1 MDERTERL
9 SGTGESGMQGVDGQ
23 IAGGQTGGGQVA
35 GGQIAGGQTGGGQVA
50 SGQTVGLREERDSL
64 GVRTIPADVY
74 YGIHT
79 QRAVENFP
87 VSGRPAN
94 RQLLRALITVKK
106 AAALA
111 HLRLGTYPAEIAKA
125 IATACDELLADGDA
139 TAWERR
145 WGKHFPVDSLQG
157 GAGTST
163 NLNVNEVI
171 ANLAIERLGGQRGE
185 YTLVHPLDHVNA
197 SQSTNDVY
205 PTALRIAAIR
215 LLRRVSSAFAALQEA
230 LQEKEQQF
238 ADVLKLG
245 RTELMD
251 ALPMM
256 AGQGFGAYAKAIARD
271 RWRLYKI
278 EERLREVNIGGTAIG
293 TGLNAPV
300 KFTYYVT
307 ELLQDLTGFGIARS
321 EYPMDPTQNMD
332 VFVEVSGLLKAA
344 AVNLLKLSN
353 DLRLLASGPAGGLGE
368 LELPAM
374 QAGSS
379 IMPDKVN
386 PVMAEMAGS
395 VAMKVMANDAAV
407 TLAASSGQLELN
419 AFVPLI
425 ADALLDSLET
435 LANAVRLFETRC
447 VSGIGIRPDRCRESV
462 ERSAVLATAL
472 VGHIGY
478 EASARVAKRAR
489 LEGRTVREIV
499 LEEGLVAAEEADRIL
514 NPYQV
519 TKPGIP
525 GI

>member
-1 MDERTERL
+1 MD
-9 SGTGESGMQGVDGQ
+9 
-23 IAGGQTGGGQVA
+23 
-35 GGQIAGGQTGGGQVA
+35 
-50 SGQTVGLREERDSL
+50 LREERDSL
-64 GVRTIPADVY
+64 GAGSLPADVY

-79 QRAVENFP
+79 RRAAENFP

-94 RQLLRALITVKK
+94 RHLLRSLIRVKQ

-111 HLRLGTYPAEIAKA
+111 HLRLGSYPAEIAQA
-125 IATACDELLADGDA
+125 IIEACGELLEEGDA
-139 TAWERR
+139 DAWWRR
-145 WGKHFPVDSLQG
+145 WGKEFPVDSLQG

-163 NLNVNEVI
+163 NMNVNEVV
-171 ANLAIERLGGQRGE
+171 ANLAIERLGGTRGD
-185 YTLVHPLDHVNA
+185 YGLVHPLDHVNA
-197 SQSTNDVY
+197 GQSTNDAY
-205 PTALRIAAIR
+205 PTALRIAAIG
-215 LLRRVSSAFAALQEA
+215 LLRRVSSAFASLQES
-230 LQEKEQQF
+230 LQEKEQEF

-300 KFTYYVT
+300 KFTFYVT
-307 ELLQDLTGFGIARS
+307 ELLQDLTGYGIARS
-321 EYPMDPTQNMD
+321 EFPMDPTQNMD

-344 AVNLLKLSN
+344 AVNLLKLSG
-353 DLRLLASGPAGGLGE
+353 DLRLLASGPAGGFGE
-368 LELPAM
+368 LELPAV

-379 IMPDKVN
+379 IMPGKVN
-386 PVMAEMAGS
+386 PVMAEMIGS
-395 VAMKVMANDAAV
+395 AAMKVIANDTAV

-447 VSGIGIRPDRCRESV
+447 VIGIRIRADRCRESL

-472 VGHIGY
+472 IGHIGY
-478 EASARVAKRAR
+478 EGGAHVAKRAR
-489 LEGRTVREIV
+489 EEGRTVREIA
-499 LEEGLVAAEEADRIL
+499 LEEGLLIAEEADRIL

-525 GI
+525 GR